1 MRLPAALLSHHDQT
15 GTLLLPRLHF
25 IRTQF
30 IKGCLG
36 LVLCILY
43 VILVGMPE
51 RAEAVVFVGLIAP
64 LGLAA
69 LGRIRI
75 RLRYLEAVALALFA
89 GLITLLSAVTGG
101 LQSPFLIWLML
112 VPFEGALAGRRLTV
126 AYAGVL
132 ALCGLIALIVFH
144 AVGMVPPSRLHDAL
158 HMVLAFS
165 LFVAIVQATLIAIA
179 AQEKH
184 RVAGAAAAAGEARY
198 RFLAENAMDL
208 ITSHTPEGRINF
220 ASPASLPLL
229 GFTSSEL
236 AGHAMA
242 DFTHPDERAAIARAF
257 EEASRSGRAASA
269 EVRLK
274 RKSGGY
280 VWTELRCRPAG
291 TTEAGVRGVVAVT
304 RDITERKA
312 HERALIE
319 ARDLAEDG
327 SRAKSRFLANM
338 SHELRTPLNA
348 IIGFSEVMTHEMFGP
363 VGAPR
368 YLEYA
373 RLINESGSHL
383 LELINSILDM
393 SKIEAGRFELSRE
406 AFDLEDVAAQAL
418 RFVKLQA
425 ERQGVI
431 LEQAIDP
438 SAKHIFADK
447 RAIAQIL
454 INLLSNGVKFTPN
467 KGSVRVSAVARGRG
481 IEIAVTDTGTGISQ
495 DDLKRLGQPFERAG
509 SEHTRAKEGTGLGL
523 ALVRSLS
530 ELHGGSMTV
539 ESVLGDGTTVHV
551 VLPNAAVLSV
561 ESQNAVAV
569 A

>member
-1 MRLPAALLSHHDQT
+1 MRLPAALISHHDQT
-15 GTLLLPRLHF
+15 GPLRLPRRHF
-25 IRTQF
+25 VRTQT

-36 LVLCILY
+36 LALCVLYLT
-43 VILVGMPE
+43 LVGTPE
-51 RAEAVVFVGLIAP
+51 RAEAAVFVGLIAP

-75 RLRYLEAVALALFA
+75 RLRYLEAAALALFA
-89 GLITLLSAVTGG
+89 ALITLLSSVTGG
-101 LQSPFLIWLML
+101 LASPFLIWLML

-126 AYAGVL
+126 AFAGLL
-132 ALCGLIALIVFH
+132 ALLGLIALLIFH
-144 AVGMVPPSRLHDAL
+144 AMGMVPPSRLHDSL

-165 LFVAIVQATLIAIA
+165 LLVAIVQGTLIAIA

-184 RVAGAAAAAGEARY
+184 QVADNAAAAGEARY

-208 ITSHTPEGRINF
+208 ITSHTPDGRINF
-220 ASPASLPLL
+220 ASPASLALL
-229 GFTSSEL
+229 GFMPDEL
-236 AGHAMA
+236 AGRAIA
-242 DFTHPDERAAIARAF
+242 EFTHPDERTAIDHAF
-257 EEASRSGRAASA
+257 DEASRNGRAASA

-274 RKSGGY
+274 RKTGSY

-291 TTEAGVRGVVAVT
+291 ITESGVRGVVAVT

-368 YLEYA
+368 YLEYV

-406 AFDLEDVAAQAL
+406 TFDLDDVAAQAL
-418 RFVKLQA
+418 RFVKLHA

-438 SAKHIFADK
+438 AAKHIFADK
-447 RAIAQIL
+447 RAVAQIL

-467 KGSVRVSAVARGRG
+467 KGIVRVTAMASGHG
-481 IEIAVTDTGTGISQ
+481 IEIAVTDTGTGISEE
-495 DDLKRLGQPFERAG
+495 DLKRVGQPFERAG
-509 SEHTRAKEGTGLGL
+509 SAHTRAKEGTGLGL
-523 ALVRSLS
+523 ALVRSLAK
-530 ELHGGSMTV
+530 LHGGSTTI
-539 ESVLGDGTTVHV
+539 ESVLGEGTTVRV
-551 VLPNAAVLSV
+551 RLPKAAVLP
-561 ESQNAVAV
+561 EGQNAVAV